1 MTFAVMAASATAT
14 ALTASLG
21 TVGATIVGGL
31 AGAAVGA
38 AGGAALGAG
47 TSALTG
53 GDVGKGAMMGAI
65 GGGVG
70 GGVAGGFGAAGAA
83 GATANAATQGLSAAG
98 QEAAGLG
105 AATSPAAVLGQTGAA
120 GTATNVGIMGAAGA
134 AGGAASSAAGGD
146 DIGKG
151 ALLGGIVGGVGGATM
166 DVPTTSASEI
176 ADAKMIQASN
186 IAQAENAA
194 AGTAQGN
201 VVPLRIGAPQE
212 IAQTNLVN
220 AANAASTVPTPPVV
234 APTLMSKASEYALPA
249 AGVLGAGYLMTQGD
263 QGLMASE
270 TPSTPSIYDPIP
282 YNQGTIQRTTVP
294 KYYQYAEG
302 GIVPPQSQQSAQ
314 PQQVAQPMNKFVQ
327 MGLDM
332 AQQTQQAQQAQQ
344 AQVPRAGIPVAPT
357 QMQPQ
362 QAFAEGG
369 LASGMSGEGVLK
381 NVYGAGVGKSVAPG
395 VGNVMFGD
403 GKHEDFMQQVQQQ
416 AQQQVQQ
423 QLITEAQRK
432 AMLQK
437 QAQMQ
442 QYAQTAQPRSQV
454 INTTNDGMG
463 NLNSAVQPTQMAAA
477 GGMMKDNLG
486 GYSHGGI
493 AGLTR
498 GPGDGVSDSIPAQ
511 IGDSGKQPARLADGE
526 FVIPARIVS
535 ELGNGSTEAGAKSL
549 QAMVDRVQ
557 KRRSKTVGKGKV
569 AVDSKARKGLL
580 A

>member
-31 AGAAVGA
+31 AGAGVGA
-38 AGGAALGAG
+38 LGGAALGAG
-47 TSALTG
+47 TSALMG

-105 AATSPAAVLGQTGAA
+105 AATSPAAVLGQTGVA

-166 DVPTTSASEI
+166 DVPTTSASKI

-186 IAQAENAA
+186 IAQAESAA

-212 IAQTNLVN
+212 IAQTNLANAVN
-220 AANAASTVPTPPVV
+220 AASAIPTPPAV
-234 APTLMSKASEYALPA
+234 APTLMSKASEYAIPA

-263 QGLMASE
+263 QGLMENE
-270 TPSTPSIYDPIP
+270 TPTTTSIYNPVPYTQTTIP
-282 YNQGTIQRTTVP
+282 KTTIPQ
-294 KYYQYAEG
+294 YYPYAEG
-302 GIVPPQSQQSAQ
+302 GSVT
-314 PQQVAQPMNKFVQ
+314 PQQAQQPINKFVQ
-327 MGLDM
+327 LGMQM
-332 AQQTQQAQQAQQ
+332 AQQQLAAQ
-344 AQVPRAGIPVAPT
+344 
-357 QMQPQ
+357 QPQ
-362 QAFAEGG
+362 QPQAPATGLPIQQPQQQQTFADGG
-369 LASGMSGEGVLK
+369 LTSGMPGAGLLK
-381 NVYGAGVGKSVAPG
+381 SVYGAGIGKSVAPG
-395 VGNVMFGD
+395 VGTMMFGN
-403 GKHEDFMQQVQQQ
+403 GKHDDFMQQVQSA
-416 AQQQVQQ
+416 AQQLSQQ
-423 QLITEAQRK
+423 QLATQR
-432 AMLQK
+432 APGS
-437 QAQMQ
+437 
-442 QYAQTAQPRSQV
+442 QTAQSVAP
-454 INTTNDGMG
+454 
-463 NLNSAVQPTQMAAA
+463 VQPIQPVAPVQRAAA
-477 GGMMKDNLG
+477 GGIMQDNLG

-511 IGDSGKQPARLADGE
+511 IGESGKQPARLADGE
-526 FVIPARIVS
+526 FVIPSRIVS
-535 ELGNGSTEAGAKSL
+535 ELGNGSTEAGAKAL
-549 QAMVDRVQ
+549 QAMVDRIQ
-557 KRRSKTVGKGKV
+557 TRRSKTVGKGKV
-569 AVDSKARKGLL
+569 AVNSRARKEL